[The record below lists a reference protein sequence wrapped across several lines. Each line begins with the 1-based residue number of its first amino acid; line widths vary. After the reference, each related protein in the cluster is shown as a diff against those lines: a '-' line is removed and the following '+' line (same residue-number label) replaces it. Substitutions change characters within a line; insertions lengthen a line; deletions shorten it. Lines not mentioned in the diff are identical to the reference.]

1 MDPLGV
7 VDSPIPLADITNN
20 INQGSMNQYYRIQN
34 LVYVV
39 GSICMCLVVLLL
51 GVLDRRER
59 RRQRDRERYASMSTE
74 KKDEL
79 NRKSRERRMEQ
90 KICDGGIVYLKHCT
104 HILIRAGWKLT
115 VPGI

>member
-1 MDPLGV
+1 
-7 VDSPIPLADITNN
+7 
-20 INQGSMNQYYRIQN
+20 
-34 LVYVV
+34 
-39 GSICMCLVVLLL
+39 
-51 GVLDRRER
+51 
-59 RRQRDRERYASMSTE
+59 MSTE